1 MTDQQT
7 DQQAPGW
14 VRGRGWGWCWGED
27 DEIGALNAI
36 TPHSRLAAIALA
48 RSGEI
53 VDLGVAVDKSSFLW
67 AGHVS
72 TEVVSYR
79 TPDGIRRGGDLAPVG
94 SDPAGL
100 SFRTSMVVMSDHA
113 GTQLDSLAHATTGA
127 DNHWYNGF
135 TDARWGT
142 DFGPRKAG
150 GEAIPPVIARGV
162 LLDVAGYLGVDAL
175 APGQA
180 IAPAD
185 LEAVARSQG
194 TDLRVGDV
202 VCIRTGSLRY
212 WGEAGHDR
220 AALAGPDTAGITLA
234 TARWL
239 CEEHGP
245 VVVAS
250 DTSTV
255 EVIPAVDGTAAQ
267 PVHEY
272 LLVQQGVYLGELHF
286 LEELAARRVH
296 EFCYIALC
304 PKVRGT
310 TAGFALRPIALL

>member
-1 MTDQQT
+1 MTSAPT
-7 DQQAPGW
+7 PGW
-14 VRGRGWGWCWGED
+14 ERGRGWGWCWGPED
-27 DEIGALNAI
+27 QAGALNAI
-36 TPHSRLAAIALA
+36 TPQSRLAALALA
-48 RSGEI
+48 RTGQI
-53 VDLGVAVDKSSFLW
+53 ADLGVAVDKGSFLW
-67 AGHVS
+67 GGHVA

-79 TPDGIRRGGDLAPVG
+79 TPDGIRRAGDLAPIG
-94 SDPAGL
+94 LDPAGL
-100 SFRTSMVVMSDHA
+100 SFRTSMVIISDHA

-135 TDARWGT
+135 TDAQWGT
-142 DFGPRKAG
+142 DFGPRRAG

-162 LLDVAGYLGVDAL
+162 LLDVAGFLGVDAL
-175 APGQA
+175 AAGQA
-180 IAPAD
+180 IGPAD
-185 LEAVARSQG
+185 LAAVAANQG

-220 AALAGPDTAGITLA
+220 QALAGPDTAGITLGA
-234 TARWL
+234 ARWL
-239 CEEHGP
+239 CEEHGA
-245 VVVAS
+245 VVIAS

-255 EVIPAVDGTAAQ
+255 EVIPAVDGAAAQ

-286 LEELAARRVH
+286 LEELAALRAY
-296 EFCYIALC
+296 EFCYVALC